1 MDALFQDIRYAI
13 RLCLR
18 APGFTAV
25 AVIALALGIGANTA
39 IFTIVNAALIEK
51 LPYKD
56 PQRLV
61 AVWEESTRR
70 PGRANVVGP
79 SNYLRW
85 KERATAF
92 DGMAGLVETR
102 IALTGSGDPEELT
115 VQNVTGDFFPILGVS
130 PLIGRTF
137 SDAEYNDQNSPAVI
151 LTYRLWQRRFGGD
164 PAIVGKPL
172 QLNGAP
178 LTVVGIMPQ
187 DFQLQLR
194 SNSLVAK
201 PADLW
206 RPWYLPPEARN
217 PRGRFM
223 SVIARLKPGISVEQ
237 AETEMKTIAAGL
249 SSEFPQFDARWTVR
263 VLSIRDE
270 LSRDFRPALLVLT
283 GAVAFVLLIACA
295 NVANLLLARGA
306 VRQREIAVRAAL
318 GAPRSRMI
326 RQLLTESLV
335 LGALGGAAGLLVARW
350 GLDLLLALSPIDV
363 SAFDHLTLSYP
374 VLAFTAG
381 VSILTAVICGFAPA
395 FEGSRTDVQEALKDG
410 SRQAGGGVR
419 GKRLRHAFV
428 IAEVALAVVLLVGAG
443 LMLRTFGS
451 LRRVDTGLDTS
462 NVITMRVSLPARKY
476 DDPKALRFFQD
487 AARRVAAI
495 PGVQAAGIVSYLPFA
510 GLGAATRVA
519 VVGRP
524 AAAPGQDLTT
534 DVTVCDNGY
543 LQTLKIPLLKGR
555 LFTER
560 ELREKTNVVLIN
572 EAMARQY
579 FAGEDPIGQRVVIN
593 MNDPNVPT
601 EIIGV
606 VGNTKFTDVRA
617 ESRPTSYWPHPQL
630 EYNSMTIAARTS
642 GKPETFAATIEREIH
657 ALDPDQPVS
666 DVRTMDQ
673 WVSRS
678 LAQARFNSLLLA
690 TFATLALLLAAIG
703 IYGVMSYAVS
713 QRTSEIG
720 IRLAMGA
727 AMRDILTMIIGD
739 AMRLAAFGLAIGVV
753 LALVLSRALTSLLYQ
768 VTGTDPLTFA
778 AVVGVLAAV
787 ALVASYLPARR
798 AARIPPVEA
807 LRYQ

>member
-1 MDALFQDIRYAI
+1 MDALFQDIKYAI

-18 APGFTAV
+18 TPGFTAV

-85 KERATAF
+85 RERATAF

-115 VQNVTGDFFPILGVS
+115 VQNVTADFFPILGVS

-137 SDAEYNDQNSPAVI
+137 SDAEYNDETSPAVI
-151 LTYRLWQRRFGGD
+151 LTYHVWQRRFGGD

-178 LTVVGIMPQ
+178 LTVVGIMPR

-206 RPWYLPPEARN
+206 RPWYLSAEART

-223 SVIARLKPGISVEQ
+223 SVIARLKPGVSVEQ
-237 AETEMKTIAAGL
+237 ADTEMKTIAAGL
-249 SSEFPQFDARWTVR
+249 ASEFPQFDARWTVR
-263 VLSIRDE
+263 VLSMRDE

-335 LGALGGAAGLLVARW
+335 LGVLGGAAGLLVARW
-350 GLDLLLALSPIDV
+350 GLDLLLAISPVDV
-363 SAFDHLTLSYP
+363 TAFDHLTLSYP

-410 SRQAGGGVR
+410 SRQAGGGAR

-428 IAEVALAVVLLVGAG
+428 IAEVALAVVLLV
-443 LMLRTFGS
+443 
-451 LRRVDTGLDTS
+451 
-462 NVITMRVSLPARKY
+462 
-476 DDPKALRFFQD
+476 
-487 AARRVAAI
+487 
-495 PGVQAAGIVSYLPFA
+495 
-510 GLGAATRVA
+510 
-519 VVGRP
+519 
-524 AAAPGQDLTT
+524 
-534 DVTVCDNGY
+534 
-543 LQTLKIPLLKGR
+543 
-555 LFTER
+555 
-560 ELREKTNVVLIN
+560 
-572 EAMARQY
+572 
-579 FAGEDPIGQRVVIN
+579 
-593 MNDPNVPT
+593 
-601 EIIGV
+601 
-606 VGNTKFTDVRA
+606 
-617 ESRPTSYWPHPQL
+617 
-630 EYNSMTIAARTS
+630 
-642 GKPETFAATIEREIH
+642 
-657 ALDPDQPVS
+657 
-666 DVRTMDQ
+666 
-673 WVSRS
+673 
-678 LAQARFNSLLLA
+678 
-690 TFATLALLLAAIG
+690 
-703 IYGVMSYAVS
+703 
-713 QRTSEIG
+713 
-720 IRLAMGA
+720 
-727 AMRDILTMIIGD
+727 
-739 AMRLAAFGLAIGVV
+739 
-753 LALVLSRALTSLLYQ
+753 
-768 VTGTDPLTFA
+768 
-778 AVVGVLAAV
+778 
-787 ALVASYLPARR
+787 
-798 AARIPPVEA
+798 
-807 LRYQ
+807 